1 MKNIKTNINKEIEKQ
16 TKNAERY
23 IKIIYF
29 IFVLILIFL
38 VIRLIRGWNGKN
50 KFRKTER
57 VRDL

>member
-38 VIRLIRGWNGKN
+38 VIRLIRG
-50 KFRKTER
+50 
-57 VRDL
+57 